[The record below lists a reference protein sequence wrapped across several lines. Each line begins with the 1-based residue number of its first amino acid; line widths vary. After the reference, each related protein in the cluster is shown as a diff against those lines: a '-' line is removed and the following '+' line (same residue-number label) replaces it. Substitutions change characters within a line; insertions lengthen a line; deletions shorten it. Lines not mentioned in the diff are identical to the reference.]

1 MASLRSRKT
10 VLAGT
15 VVGVLLAAVSLW
27 WLLPRP
33 GVDDPSGSP
42 PSPRQA
48 GPGRRPSSPAA
59 ARRAAAA
66 DARSETEPVA
76 AGDPAGDSEVLALW
90 STVQDTTLDTIVRES
105 AALKL
110 ASRGDRAI
118 LDRLWALWRQG
129 RLPAGC
135 SWIRDLMAAAT
146 QSPDVPP
153 DTPVVTGEER
163 PEVPAA
169 EVARAAG
176 RAANQALPLE
186 VRLDAVRALAAAQ
199 SDEALAVLKDLCTGA
214 IQASAALQTA
224 AFEALLQ
231 ADDQLAVAAL
241 KQLLA
246 QSTAP
251 AAEDLATMLQALA
264 DEPHPG
270 AREIALPLLRH
281 AAADVREEAAWLLA
295 LNSDETTPADTQTI
309 LEVLGTE
316 DEAAVRRRLY
326 SALDASASPYASS
339 ILTAIVAEEAASV
352 RLSGY
357 QALAGMAAAESSSQ
371 TVGPLFDA
379 QVVGELAQM
388 ALNAPEYQY
397 RFEAVVV
404 LKTAHTAGANAALA
418 RIAAGASDS
427 RIAQAAAMP

>member
-10 VLAGT
+10 ILAGVT
-15 VVGVLLAAVSLW
+15 CSALLAALCLW
-27 WLLPRP
+27 WSNPRP
-33 GVDDPSGSP
+33 GAVTAPAIRRDPASSEP
-42 PSPRQA
+42 A
-48 GPGRRPSSPAA
+48 GRRPAARAADHRVGGSAAPAA
-59 ARRAAAA
+59 EAL
-66 DARSETEPVA
+66 S
-76 AGDPAGDSEVLALW
+76 AGDPAWDSETLALW
-90 STVQDTTLDTIVRES
+90 NTVQDTTLDTVVRES

-135 SWIRDLMAAAT
+135 SWIRDLMATMTQAADAAPGAT
-146 QSPDVPP
+146 
-153 DTPVVTGEER
+153 VVTGEER

-169 EVARAAG
+169 EVARALA
-176 RAANQALPLE
+176 RAANTSLPLA
-186 VRLDAVRALAAAQ
+186 VRLDAIRALAAAQ
-199 SDEALAVLKDLCTGA
+199 SEAALTVLESLCAGD
-214 IQASAALQTA
+214 SKVPPELQTA

-231 ADDQLAVAAL
+231 IDEQHAIGALRQILSQTPALAA
-241 KQLLA
+241 
-246 QSTAP
+246 T
-251 AAEDLATMLQALA
+251 ELATMLQALA
-264 DEPHPG
+264 DEPHAG
-270 AREIALPLLRH
+270 VREIALPLLRH
-281 AAADVREEAAWLLA
+281 ADAEVREEAAWLLA
-295 LNSDETTPADTQTI
+295 LNSDGATSADTQTV

-326 SALDASASPYASS
+326 AALDASAAPYASR

-357 QALAGMAAAESSSQ
+357 QALAGMAAAEPGGQ
-371 TVGPLFDA
+371 VAPLFDA
-379 QVVGELAQM
+379 QVVGELSQM

-404 LKTAHTAGANAALA
+404 LKTAHTAGATAALA
-418 RIAAGASDS
+418 QIAAAAADS